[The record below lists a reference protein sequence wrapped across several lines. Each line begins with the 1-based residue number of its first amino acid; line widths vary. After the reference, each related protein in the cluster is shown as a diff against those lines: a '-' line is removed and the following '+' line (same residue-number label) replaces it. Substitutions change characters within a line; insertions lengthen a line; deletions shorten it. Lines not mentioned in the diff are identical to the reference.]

1 LELIVE
7 FLRARRERPYALM
20 INDPRPV
27 ESVAD
32 IWGTAAQLATIG
44 IFLLLAVVGLY
55 FGRPILLPI
64 LAALVVGTT
73 LAPVIRRAEKFGIS
87 SWVTGVVLVLVL
99 LAMASLLVTLLAG
112 PIGEWI
118 AKAPEIGASVRQK
131 LYVLDR
137 PLAALRDLQNMLAPS
152 SGPAVKLE
160 TSQIAMVAPVVTLV
174 TPAVAQI
181 LVFFVTLTFFL
192 GGQLEFRK
200 QLAAMFTSREAR
212 LRFIRITNDV
222 EHNLASYLAVLTVI
236 NFTIGT
242 IVAIGAWLFG
252 FPNPVIFGAAAMLL
266 NYIPYI
272 GPACMTFI
280 LFAVGLVTFPSLGY
294 ALVPPACFI
303 ALSTIEG
310 QIVTPTVLGRRLTLR
325 PFAVFLSLAFWAW
338 LWGPMGAF
346 LAVPLSI
353 IGLVTIHHLF
363 PGEEAKIPG

>member
-1 LELIVE
+1 VE

-27 ESVAD
+27 ENPAD
-32 IWGTAAQLATIG
+32 IWGSAAQLATIG

-73 LAPVIRRAEKFGIS
+73 LAPVIRRAEKRGIS
-87 SWVTGVVLVLVL
+87 TWVTGVLLVLIL
-99 LAMASLLVTLLAG
+99 LGMAGLLITLLAA
-112 PIGEWI
+112 PVGEWI
-118 AKAPEIGASVRQK
+118 AKAPEIGASIKQK

-137 PLAALRDLQNMLAPS
+137 PLAALRDLQNTLTPA
-152 SGPAVKLE
+152 SGGTAVAVE
-160 TSQIAMVAPVVTLV
+160 TSQMAMVGPVVSLV
-174 TPAVAQI
+174 TPAVAQ
-181 LVFFVTLTFFL
+181 LVVFFVTLTFFL

-200 QLAAMFTSREAR
+200 QLAAMFSSRDAR

-222 EHNLASYLAVLTVI
+222 EHNLASYMAVLTVI
-236 NFTIGT
+236 NFTLGV
-242 IVAIGAWLFG
+242 IVATGAWLFG
-252 FPNPVIFGAAAMLL
+252 FTNPVIFGVTAMVL

-294 ALVPPACFI
+294 ALVPAACFI
-303 ALSTIEG
+303 ALSTLEG
-310 QIVTPTVLGRRLTLR
+310 QIVTPTILGRRLTLR

-363 PGEEAKIPG
+363 PSDDAKIPG